1 MPRRRSADSPIMSD
15 RKAVLKNADMAEDMQ
30 QDAIDCATQVCF
42 LESVAQPPT
51 TRAATTPPHPPTLL
65 PPPCRDRMV
74 WPGGLA
80 IVGVGRGAD
89 GHGISRLF
97 GWLVHSV
104 LVPTLTTPAP
114 PPHHRARARARAPP
128 SRAHPTAAHRR
139 HLAPGPIARQTV
151 IRSAVT
157 HTNTRWVR
165 NCKLCCPSSYQSQS
179 RSHPST
185 SVTCP
190 ALPGPVLRRLHRHS
204 RSSTLRRILPR
215 SSRRS
220 STKSQFISVVPR
232 ASSYLPPALRSPDTS
247 CAVRFA
253 NLGSPAAMMLISR
266 ASGSLS
272 IS

>member
-1 MPRRRSADSPIMSD
+1 MSD

-42 LESVAQPPT
+42 LESELQPPT
-51 TRAATTPPHPPTLL
+51 TRAQRPRRTRPPFYHPLAVIGWSGL
-65 PPPCRDRMV
+65 VV
-74 WPGGLA
+74 WPLLGLA
-80 IVGVGRGAD
+80 EGRTAMA
-89 GHGISRLF
+89 SLVYLA
-97 GWLVHSV
+97 GWSTPSS
-104 LVPTLTTPAP
+104 VPTLTTPAP